1 MSYINNNISLPIN
14 LNKVYEN
21 IEQDLQKAIE
31 LSIACKIYKLHMNID
46 KRLRES
52 SGYKKGSARDSLFQ
66 NRANTYLNYERK
78 TLFESIV
85 NFKSVFIDIGNNKK
99 SPEILLIDSPH
110 QEINTFIL
118 EDLNDQI
125 GTHFWLINNFINNV
139 NILFPNMQNNIVID
153 LKNHKK
159 YVNDICDKYN
169 VENVIELI
177 DNDISFFMSDFTRK
191 TNHLMDLC
199 FIEIA
204 NKYGVDLKLYLNED
218 SEGNYN
224 IENIKNSEKIKED
237 ILFKEILRLNKS
249 NFIITDEYSIS
260 SIIKRKPELSK
271 FVFGK
276 EEFDILR
283 EKEEINKSLNDI
295 LNKFKIKKNNP

>member
-1 MSYINNNISLPIN
+1 MSYINNNISLPID

-21 IEQDLQKAIE
+21 IEQDLKKAIE
-31 LSIACKIYKLHMNID
+31 LSIACKIYKLHINID
-46 KRLRES
+46 KRLRNG
-52 SGYKKGSARDSLFQ
+52 SGYKKGSARDSFFQ
-66 NRANTYLNYERK
+66 NQANTYLNYERK

-85 NFKSVFIDIGNNKK
+85 NFKSVFIEIGNNKK
-99 SPEILLIDSPH
+99 FAEILLIDSPH
-110 QEINTFIL
+110 QEVNSFIL

-125 GTHFWLINNFINNV
+125 GTHFLLINNFINKV

-153 LKNHKK
+153 LKNYKK

-169 VENVIELI
+169 VENVIELT
-177 DNDISFFMSDFTRK
+177 DNDISFFISGFDNK

-204 NKYGVDLKLYLNED
+204 NKYGVDIQLYLNDD
-218 SEGNYN
+218 SEGNYK
-224 IENIKNSEKIKED
+224 IDNIKNPERIKED
-237 ILFKEILRLNKS
+237 VLFKEMVKLYES

-260 SIIKRKPELSK
+260 SIIKRKSELSK
-271 FVFGK
+271 LVLGK

-295 LNKFKIKKNNP
+295 LNKFQIKKNNP